1 MPKYVNGEYDIE
13 KAFRAI
19 EDELI
24 HSMIRNFK
32 QHRAEETKEGY
43 NWSAWQIEQ
52 LKSLE
57 QYKKANAEKFSSRFS
72 NINAS
77 VEELI
82 KEARAQGGSEQE
94 EQILKAIK
102 NGFKA
107 AKPPGQ
113 GMEAAFFRLNDKK
126 IEALAKATKNDLSK
140 AEHATLRM
148 ANDKYR
154 QIIFNAQV
162 YANTGAG
169 TYEKAVDMATRDFLS
184 AGINCIEY
192 KDGSRHNIK
201 EYAGMAIR
209 TADKRAYLTGEGEK
223 RKEWGVTTVIVKKR
237 GNACP
242 KCLPFCGKILIDD
255 VWSGGVP
262 DGKHKLM
269 SQAIAAGLYH
279 PNCKDIHTTY
289 FEGITKYG
297 EPYTDTEIKQIESD
311 YNEEQKQKY
320 AQRQAERFNRLEKY
334 SLDDDNKKMYVARKE
349 QWENVVANNQNS
361 DKIKLKDNITKTN
374 AKIDSLKKEF
384 SDMTEGYSY
393 DDWFKEFDSIE
404 DGFGDVSEDDLVD
417 KLKDLDTQIKNYQKQ
432 KNKLLIQKEK
442 RKQLDTGYS
451 GKVPDNELDK
461 FNKKAFEQI
470 KSDTGYSDEK
480 AKELQEAL
488 KEYFGGD
495 YTSILNGETETA
507 KIIRDGID
515 RIPVYEGSISRGMTL
530 NNSDVRMFSN
540 LKKGDELPRRGII
553 ESWTSNEGTAMGYGG
568 ISVYERSS
576 VILECEKNETAV
588 GVQHLSLFGTDESEV
603 LSSSKY
609 EVVEVIKESK
619 YDYLSKH
626 REYLYFP
633 EDLENSSGV
642 LKENVV
648 CIIKV
653 KEKV

>member
-57 QYKKANAEKFSSRFS
+57 QYKKANAEKFASRFS

-184 AGINCIEY
+184 AGINSIEY

-297 EPYTDTEIKQIESD
+297 EPYTDTELKQIEGD

-320 AQRQAERFNRLEKY
+320 AQRQAERFDRLEKY
-334 SLDDDNKKMYVARKE
+334 SLDDDNKKMYAARKK
-349 QWENVVANNQNS
+349 QWEKQADSKQEYKPVNRGESKIAEVKNNRNINISEVEDYKGEVYISDKANIKPRALHEIYNNTMKAMELWEISKDRRPEIRIVSYEELEAYGKYNAVDNVVYYIPEVVSEDIVGGKAITEYHEMWHMKQAEKFRS
-361 DKIKLKDNITKTN
+361 KGWNITKENYGKYIRELNKECKKTIDVLGIN
-374 AKIDSLKKEF
+374 EYNVGKI
-384 SDMTEGYSY
+384 SDYAEKMLDYGRYDEVEAEYMT
-393 DDWFKEFDSIE
+393 I
-404 DGFGDVSEDDLVD
+404 
-417 KLKDLDTQIKNYQKQ
+417 
-432 KNKLLIQKEK
+432 
-442 RKQLDTGYS
+442 
-451 GKVPDNELDK
+451 
-461 FNKKAFEQI
+461 I
-470 KSDTGYSDEK
+470 KSKG
-480 AKELQEAL
+480 KEL
-488 KEYFGGD
+488 
-495 YTSILNGETETA
+495 
-507 KIIRDGID
+507 
-515 RIPVYEGSISRGMTL
+515 
-530 NNSDVRMFSN
+530 
-540 LKKGDELPRRGII
+540 
-553 ESWTSNEGTAMGYGG
+553 
-568 ISVYERSS
+568 
-576 VILECEKNETAV
+576 
-588 GVQHLSLFGTDESEV
+588 
-603 LSSSKY
+603 
-609 EVVEVIKESK
+609 
-619 YDYLSKH
+619 
-626 REYLYFP
+626 
-633 EDLENSSGV
+633 
-642 LKENVV
+642 
-648 CIIKV
+648 
-653 KEKV
+653 

>member
-57 QYKKANAEKFSSRFS
+57 QYKKANAEKFASRFS

-297 EPYTDTEIKQIESD
+297 EPYTDAELKQIEGD

-320 AQRQAERFNRLEKY
+320 TQRQAERFDRLEKY
-334 SLDDDNKKMYVARKE
+334 SLDDDNKKMYAARKE
-349 QWENVVANNQNS
+349 QWEKQVDSKQEYKPVNRGESKIAEVKNNRNINISEVEDYKGEVYISDKANIKPRALHEIYNNTMKAMELWEISKDRRPEIRIVSYEELEAYGKYNAVDNVVYYIPEVVSEDIVGGKAITEYHEMWHMKQAEKFRS
-361 DKIKLKDNITKTN
+361 KGWNITKENYGKYIRELNKECKKTIDVLGIN
-374 AKIDSLKKEF
+374 EYNVGKI
-384 SDMTEGYSY
+384 SDYAEKMLDYGRYDEVEAEYMT
-393 DDWFKEFDSIE
+393 I
-404 DGFGDVSEDDLVD
+404 
-417 KLKDLDTQIKNYQKQ
+417 
-432 KNKLLIQKEK
+432 
-442 RKQLDTGYS
+442 
-451 GKVPDNELDK
+451 
-461 FNKKAFEQI
+461 I
-470 KSDTGYSDEK
+470 KSKG
-480 AKELQEAL
+480 KEL
-488 KEYFGGD
+488 
-495 YTSILNGETETA
+495 
-507 KIIRDGID
+507 
-515 RIPVYEGSISRGMTL
+515 
-530 NNSDVRMFSN
+530 
-540 LKKGDELPRRGII
+540 
-553 ESWTSNEGTAMGYGG
+553 
-568 ISVYERSS
+568 
-576 VILECEKNETAV
+576 
-588 GVQHLSLFGTDESEV
+588 
-603 LSSSKY
+603 
-609 EVVEVIKESK
+609 
-619 YDYLSKH
+619 
-626 REYLYFP
+626 
-633 EDLENSSGV
+633 
-642 LKENVV
+642 
-648 CIIKV
+648 
-653 KEKV
+653 

>member
-1 MPKYVNGEYDIE
+1 MSKYVNGEYDIE

-57 QYKKANAEKFSSRFS
+57 QYKKANAEKFASRFS

-184 AGINCIEY
+184 AGINSIEY

-201 EYAGMAIR
+201 EYASMAIR

-269 SQAIAAGLYH
+269 SQAITAGLYH

-297 EPYTDTEIKQIESD
+297 EPYTDTELKQIESD
-311 YNEEQKQKY
+311 YNEGQKQKY
-320 AQRQAERFNRLEKY
+320 AQRQAERFDRLEKY
-334 SLDDDNKKMYVARKE
+334 SLDDDNKKMYAARKE
-349 QWENVVANNQNS
+349 QWEKQVDSKQEYKPVNRGESKIVEVKNNRNINISEVEDYKGDVYISDKANIKPRALHEIYNNTMKAMELWGISKNRRPEIRIVSYEELEAYGKYNAVDNVVYYIPEVVSEDIVGGKAITEYHEMWHMKQAEKFRSKGWNITKENYGKYIRELNKECKKTIDVLGINEYNVGKIS
-361 DKIKLKDNITKTN
+361 DYAEKMLDYGRYDEVEAEYMTIIKLK
-374 AKIDSLKKEF
+374 
-384 SDMTEGYSY
+384 G
-393 DDWFKEFDSIE
+393 
-404 DGFGDVSEDDLVD
+404 
-417 KLKDLDTQIKNYQKQ
+417 
-432 KNKLLIQKEK
+432 
-442 RKQLDTGYS
+442 
-451 GKVPDNELDK
+451 
-461 FNKKAFEQI
+461 
-470 KSDTGYSDEK
+470 
-480 AKELQEAL
+480 KEL
-488 KEYFGGD
+488 
-495 YTSILNGETETA
+495 
-507 KIIRDGID
+507 
-515 RIPVYEGSISRGMTL
+515 
-530 NNSDVRMFSN
+530 
-540 LKKGDELPRRGII
+540 
-553 ESWTSNEGTAMGYGG
+553 
-568 ISVYERSS
+568 
-576 VILECEKNETAV
+576 
-588 GVQHLSLFGTDESEV
+588 
-603 LSSSKY
+603 
-609 EVVEVIKESK
+609 
-619 YDYLSKH
+619 
-626 REYLYFP
+626 
-633 EDLENSSGV
+633 
-642 LKENVV
+642 
-648 CIIKV
+648 
-653 KEKV
+653 

>member
-1 MPKYVNGEYDIE
+1 MPRYVNGEYDIE

-57 QYKKANAEKFSSRFS
+57 QYKKANAEKFASRFS

-126 IEALAKATKNDLSK
+126 IEALVKATTKDLSK

-297 EPYTDTEIKQIESD
+297 EPYTDTELKQIESD
-311 YNEEQKQKY
+311 YNEGQKQKY
-320 AQRQAERFNRLEKY
+320 AQRQAERFDRLEKY
-334 SLDDDNKKMYVARKE
+334 SLDDDNKKMYAARKE
-349 QWENVVANNQNS
+349 QWEKQADSKQEYKPVNRGESKIVEVKNNRNINISEVEDYKGDVYISDKANIKPRALHEIYNNTMKAMELWGISKNRRPEIRIVSYEELEAYGKYNAVDNVVYYIPEVVSEDIVGGKAITEYHEMWHMKQAEKFRS
-361 DKIKLKDNITKTN
+361 KGWNITKENYGKYIRELNKECKKTIDVLGIN
-374 AKIDSLKKEF
+374 EYNVGKI
-384 SDMTEGYSY
+384 SDYAEKMLDYGRYDEVEAEYMT
-393 DDWFKEFDSIE
+393 I
-404 DGFGDVSEDDLVD
+404 
-417 KLKDLDTQIKNYQKQ
+417 
-432 KNKLLIQKEK
+432 
-442 RKQLDTGYS
+442 
-451 GKVPDNELDK
+451 
-461 FNKKAFEQI
+461 I
-470 KSDTGYSDEK
+470 KSKG
-480 AKELQEAL
+480 KEL
-488 KEYFGGD
+488 
-495 YTSILNGETETA
+495 
-507 KIIRDGID
+507 
-515 RIPVYEGSISRGMTL
+515 
-530 NNSDVRMFSN
+530 
-540 LKKGDELPRRGII
+540 
-553 ESWTSNEGTAMGYGG
+553 
-568 ISVYERSS
+568 
-576 VILECEKNETAV
+576 
-588 GVQHLSLFGTDESEV
+588 
-603 LSSSKY
+603 
-609 EVVEVIKESK
+609 
-619 YDYLSKH
+619 
-626 REYLYFP
+626 
-633 EDLENSSGV
+633 
-642 LKENVV
+642 
-648 CIIKV
+648 
-653 KEKV
+653 

>member
-82 KEARAQGGSEQE
+82 KEARVQGDSEQE

-126 IEALAKATKNDLSK
+126 IEALVKATTKDLSK

-184 AGINCIEY
+184 AGINSIEY

-297 EPYTDTEIKQIESD
+297 EPYTDAELKQIESD

-320 AQRQAERFNRLEKY
+320 AQRQAERFDRLEKY
-334 SLDDDNKKMYVARKE
+334 SLDDDNKKIYAARRE
-349 QWENVVANNQNS
+349 QWEKQVDSKQEYKPVNRGESKIVEVKNNTNINISEVEDYKGEVYISDKANIKPRALHEIYNNTMKAMELRGISKNRRPEIRIVSYEELEAYGKYNAVDNVVYYIPEVVSEDIVGGKAITEYHEMWHMKQAEKFRS
-361 DKIKLKDNITKTN
+361 KGWNITKENYGKYIRELNKECKKTIDVLGIN
-374 AKIDSLKKEF
+374 EYNVGKI
-384 SDMTEGYSY
+384 SDYAEKMLDYGRYDEVEAEYMT
-393 DDWFKEFDSIE
+393 I
-404 DGFGDVSEDDLVD
+404 
-417 KLKDLDTQIKNYQKQ
+417 
-432 KNKLLIQKEK
+432 
-442 RKQLDTGYS
+442 
-451 GKVPDNELDK
+451 
-461 FNKKAFEQI
+461 I
-470 KSDTGYSDEK
+470 KSKG
-480 AKELQEAL
+480 KEL
-488 KEYFGGD
+488 
-495 YTSILNGETETA
+495 
-507 KIIRDGID
+507 
-515 RIPVYEGSISRGMTL
+515 
-530 NNSDVRMFSN
+530 
-540 LKKGDELPRRGII
+540 
-553 ESWTSNEGTAMGYGG
+553 
-568 ISVYERSS
+568 
-576 VILECEKNETAV
+576 
-588 GVQHLSLFGTDESEV
+588 
-603 LSSSKY
+603 
-609 EVVEVIKESK
+609 
-619 YDYLSKH
+619 
-626 REYLYFP
+626 
-633 EDLENSSGV
+633 
-642 LKENVV
+642 
-648 CIIKV
+648 
-653 KEKV
+653 

>member
-1 MPKYVNGEYDIE
+1 MPRYVNGEYDIE

-82 KEARAQGGSEQE
+82 KEARAQGDSEQE

-126 IEALAKATKNDLSK
+126 IEALVKATTKDLSK

-184 AGINCIEY
+184 AGINSIEY

-269 SQAIAAGLYH
+269 SQAITAGLYH

-297 EPYTDTEIKQIESD
+297 EPYTDTELKQIESD
-311 YNEEQKQKY
+311 YNEGQKQKY
-320 AQRQAERFNRLEKY
+320 AQRQAERFDRLEKY
-334 SLDDDNKKMYVARKE
+334 SLDDDNKKMYAERRE
-349 QWENVVANNQNS
+349 QWEKQVDSKQEYKPVNRGESKIVEVKNNTNINISEVEDYKGDVYISDKANIKPRALHEIYNNTMKAMELWGISKNRRPEIRIVSYEELEAYGKYNAVDNVVYYIPEVVSEDIVGGKAITEYHEMWHMKQAEKFRS
-361 DKIKLKDNITKTN
+361 KGWNITKENYGKYIRELNKECKKTIDVLGIN
-374 AKIDSLKKEF
+374 EYNVGKI
-384 SDMTEGYSY
+384 SDYAEKMLDYGRYDEVEAEYMT
-393 DDWFKEFDSIE
+393 I
-404 DGFGDVSEDDLVD
+404 
-417 KLKDLDTQIKNYQKQ
+417 
-432 KNKLLIQKEK
+432 
-442 RKQLDTGYS
+442 
-451 GKVPDNELDK
+451 
-461 FNKKAFEQI
+461 I
-470 KSDTGYSDEK
+470 KSKG
-480 AKELQEAL
+480 KEL
-488 KEYFGGD
+488 
-495 YTSILNGETETA
+495 
-507 KIIRDGID
+507 
-515 RIPVYEGSISRGMTL
+515 
-530 NNSDVRMFSN
+530 
-540 LKKGDELPRRGII
+540 
-553 ESWTSNEGTAMGYGG
+553 
-568 ISVYERSS
+568 
-576 VILECEKNETAV
+576 
-588 GVQHLSLFGTDESEV
+588 
-603 LSSSKY
+603 
-609 EVVEVIKESK
+609 
-619 YDYLSKH
+619 
-626 REYLYFP
+626 
-633 EDLENSSGV
+633 
-642 LKENVV
+642 
-648 CIIKV
+648 
-653 KEKV
+653 

>member
-1 MPKYVNGEYDIE
+1 MPRYVNGEYDIE

-82 KEARAQGGSEQE
+82 KEARAQGDSEQE

-126 IEALAKATKNDLSK
+126 IEALVKATTKDLSK

-269 SQAIAAGLYH
+269 SQAITAGLYH

-297 EPYTDTEIKQIESD
+297 EPYTDTELKQIESD
-311 YNEEQKQKY
+311 YNEGQKQKY
-320 AQRQAERFNRLEKY
+320 AQRQAERFDRLEKY
-334 SLDDDNKKMYVARKE
+334 SLDDDNKKMYAERRE
-349 QWENVVANNQNS
+349 QWEKQVDSKQEYKPVNRGESKIVEVKNNTNINISEVEDYKGDVYISDKANIKPRALHEIYNNTMKAMELWGISKNRRPEIRIVSYEELEAYGKYNAVDNVVYYIPEVVSEDIVGGKAITEYHEMWHMKQAEKFRS
-361 DKIKLKDNITKTN
+361 KGWNITKENYGKYIRELNKECKKTIDVLGIN
-374 AKIDSLKKEF
+374 EYNVGKI
-384 SDMTEGYSY
+384 SDYTEKMLDYGRYDEVEAEYMT
-393 DDWFKEFDSIE
+393 I
-404 DGFGDVSEDDLVD
+404 
-417 KLKDLDTQIKNYQKQ
+417 
-432 KNKLLIQKEK
+432 
-442 RKQLDTGYS
+442 
-451 GKVPDNELDK
+451 
-461 FNKKAFEQI
+461 I
-470 KSDTGYSDEK
+470 KSKG
-480 AKELQEAL
+480 KEL
-488 KEYFGGD
+488 
-495 YTSILNGETETA
+495 
-507 KIIRDGID
+507 
-515 RIPVYEGSISRGMTL
+515 
-530 NNSDVRMFSN
+530 
-540 LKKGDELPRRGII
+540 
-553 ESWTSNEGTAMGYGG
+553 
-568 ISVYERSS
+568 
-576 VILECEKNETAV
+576 
-588 GVQHLSLFGTDESEV
+588 
-603 LSSSKY
+603 
-609 EVVEVIKESK
+609 
-619 YDYLSKH
+619 
-626 REYLYFP
+626 
-633 EDLENSSGV
+633 
-642 LKENVV
+642 
-648 CIIKV
+648 
-653 KEKV
+653 

>member
-1 MPKYVNGEYDIE
+1 MPRYVNGEYDIE

-57 QYKKANAEKFSSRFS
+57 QYKKANAEKFASRFS

-140 AEHATLRM
+140 AERATLRM

-184 AGINCIEY
+184 AGINSIEY

-297 EPYTDTEIKQIESD
+297 EPYTDTELKQIESD
-311 YNEEQKQKY
+311 YNEGQKQKY
-320 AQRQAERFNRLEKY
+320 AQRQAERFDRLEKY
-334 SLDDDNKKMYVARKE
+334 SLDDDNKKMYAARKE
-349 QWENVVANNQNS
+349 QWEKQVDSKQEYKPVNRGESKIVEVKNNRNINISEVEDYKGDVYISDKANIKPRALHEIYNNTMKAMELWGISKNRRPEIRIVSYEELEAYGKYNAVDNVVYYIPEVVSEDIVGGKAITEYHEMWHMKQAEKFRS
-361 DKIKLKDNITKTN
+361 KGWNITKENYGKYIRELNKECKKTIDVLGIN
-374 AKIDSLKKEF
+374 EYNVGKI
-384 SDMTEGYSY
+384 SDYAEKMLDYGRYDEVEAEYMT
-393 DDWFKEFDSIE
+393 I
-404 DGFGDVSEDDLVD
+404 
-417 KLKDLDTQIKNYQKQ
+417 
-432 KNKLLIQKEK
+432 
-442 RKQLDTGYS
+442 
-451 GKVPDNELDK
+451 
-461 FNKKAFEQI
+461 I
-470 KSDTGYSDEK
+470 KSKG
-480 AKELQEAL
+480 KEL
-488 KEYFGGD
+488 
-495 YTSILNGETETA
+495 
-507 KIIRDGID
+507 
-515 RIPVYEGSISRGMTL
+515 
-530 NNSDVRMFSN
+530 
-540 LKKGDELPRRGII
+540 
-553 ESWTSNEGTAMGYGG
+553 
-568 ISVYERSS
+568 
-576 VILECEKNETAV
+576 
-588 GVQHLSLFGTDESEV
+588 
-603 LSSSKY
+603 
-609 EVVEVIKESK
+609 
-619 YDYLSKH
+619 
-626 REYLYFP
+626 
-633 EDLENSSGV
+633 
-642 LKENVV
+642 
-648 CIIKV
+648 
-653 KEKV
+653 

>member
-320 AQRQAERFNRLEKY
+320 AQRQAERFDRLEKY
-334 SLDDDNKKMYVARKE
+334 SLDDDNKKMYAARRE
-349 QWENVVANNQNS
+349 QWEKQVDSKQEYKPVNRGESKIVEVKNNTNINISEVEDYKGDVYISDKANIKPRALHEIYNNTIKAMELWGISKNRRPEIRIVSYEELEAYGKYNAVDNVVYYIPEVVLEDIVGGKAITEYHEMWHMKQAEKFR
-361 DKIKLKDNITKTN
+361 DKGWDITKEN
-374 AKIDSLKKEF
+374 YGDYLEKLNKECKKRIDALGINEYNVGKISEYAKKSYIAQRYDEVEAEY
-384 SDMTEGYSY
+384 MT
-393 DDWFKEFDSIE
+393 
-404 DGFGDVSEDDLVD
+404 LV
-417 KLKDLDTQIKNYQKQ
+417 
-432 KNKLLIQKEK
+432 K
-442 RKQLDTGYS
+442 RKG
-451 GKVPDNELDK
+451 
-461 FNKKAFEQI
+461 
-470 KSDTGYSDEK
+470 EK
-480 AKELQEAL
+480 L
-488 KEYFGGD
+488 
-495 YTSILNGETETA
+495 
-507 KIIRDGID
+507 
-515 RIPVYEGSISRGMTL
+515 
-530 NNSDVRMFSN
+530 
-540 LKKGDELPRRGII
+540 
-553 ESWTSNEGTAMGYGG
+553 
-568 ISVYERSS
+568 
-576 VILECEKNETAV
+576 
-588 GVQHLSLFGTDESEV
+588 
-603 LSSSKY
+603 
-609 EVVEVIKESK
+609 
-619 YDYLSKH
+619 
-626 REYLYFP
+626 
-633 EDLENSSGV
+633 
-642 LKENVV
+642 
-648 CIIKV
+648 
-653 KEKV
+653 

>member
-297 EPYTDTEIKQIESD
+297 EPYTDTELKQIESD

-320 AQRQAERFNRLEKY
+320 AQRQAERFDRLEKY
-334 SLDDDNKKMYVARKE
+334 SLDDDNKKMYAARKK
-349 QWENVVANNQNS
+349 QWEKQADSKQAYKTVNRGESKIAEVKNNRNINISEVEDYKGEVYISDKANIKPRALHEIYNNTMKAMELWGISKNRRPEIRIVSYEELEAYGKYNAVDNVVYYIPEVVSEDIVGGKAITEYHEMWHMKQAEKFRS
-361 DKIKLKDNITKTN
+361 KGWNITKENYGKYIRELNKECKKTIDVLGIN
-374 AKIDSLKKEF
+374 EYNVGKI
-384 SDMTEGYSY
+384 SDYAEKMLDYGRYDEVEAEYMT
-393 DDWFKEFDSIE
+393 I
-404 DGFGDVSEDDLVD
+404 
-417 KLKDLDTQIKNYQKQ
+417 
-432 KNKLLIQKEK
+432 
-442 RKQLDTGYS
+442 
-451 GKVPDNELDK
+451 
-461 FNKKAFEQI
+461 I
-470 KSDTGYSDEK
+470 KSKG
-480 AKELQEAL
+480 KEL
-488 KEYFGGD
+488 
-495 YTSILNGETETA
+495 
-507 KIIRDGID
+507 
-515 RIPVYEGSISRGMTL
+515 
-530 NNSDVRMFSN
+530 
-540 LKKGDELPRRGII
+540 
-553 ESWTSNEGTAMGYGG
+553 
-568 ISVYERSS
+568 
-576 VILECEKNETAV
+576 
-588 GVQHLSLFGTDESEV
+588 
-603 LSSSKY
+603 
-609 EVVEVIKESK
+609 
-619 YDYLSKH
+619 
-626 REYLYFP
+626 
-633 EDLENSSGV
+633 
-642 LKENVV
+642 
-648 CIIKV
+648 
-653 KEKV
+653 

>member
-1 MPKYVNGEYDIE
+1 LSKYVNGEYDIE

-57 QYKKANAEKFSSRFS
+57 QYKKANAEKFASRFS

-184 AGINCIEY
+184 AGINSIEY

-201 EYAGMAIR
+201 EYASMAIR

-269 SQAIAAGLYH
+269 SQAITAGLYH

-297 EPYTDTEIKQIESD
+297 EPYTDTELKQIESD
-311 YNEEQKQKY
+311 YNEGQKQKY
-320 AQRQAERFNRLEKY
+320 AQRQAERFDRLEKY
-334 SLDDDNKKMYVARKE
+334 SLDDDNKKMYAARKE
-349 QWENVVANNQNS
+349 QWEKQVDSKQEYKPVNRGESKIVEVKNNRNINISEVEDYKGDVYISDKANIKPRALHEIYNNTMKAMELWGISKNRRPEIRIVSYEELEAYGKYNAVDNVVYYIPEVVSEDIVGGKAITEYHEMWHMKQAEKFRS
-361 DKIKLKDNITKTN
+361 KGWNITKENYGKYIRELNKECKKTIDVLGIN
-374 AKIDSLKKEF
+374 EYNVGKI
-384 SDMTEGYSY
+384 SDYAEKMLDYGRYDEVEAEYMT
-393 DDWFKEFDSIE
+393 I
-404 DGFGDVSEDDLVD
+404 
-417 KLKDLDTQIKNYQKQ
+417 
-432 KNKLLIQKEK
+432 
-442 RKQLDTGYS
+442 
-451 GKVPDNELDK
+451 
-461 FNKKAFEQI
+461 I
-470 KSDTGYSDEK
+470 KSKG
-480 AKELQEAL
+480 KEL
-488 KEYFGGD
+488 
-495 YTSILNGETETA
+495 
-507 KIIRDGID
+507 
-515 RIPVYEGSISRGMTL
+515 
-530 NNSDVRMFSN
+530 
-540 LKKGDELPRRGII
+540 
-553 ESWTSNEGTAMGYGG
+553 
-568 ISVYERSS
+568 
-576 VILECEKNETAV
+576 
-588 GVQHLSLFGTDESEV
+588 
-603 LSSSKY
+603 
-609 EVVEVIKESK
+609 
-619 YDYLSKH
+619 
-626 REYLYFP
+626 
-633 EDLENSSGV
+633 
-642 LKENVV
+642 
-648 CIIKV
+648 
-653 KEKV
+653 

>member
-1 MPKYVNGEYDIE
+1 MPRYVNGEYDIE

-82 KEARAQGGSEQE
+82 KEARVQGDSEQE

-126 IEALAKATKNDLSK
+126 IEALVKATTKDLSK

-184 AGINCIEY
+184 AGINSIEY

-297 EPYTDTEIKQIESD
+297 EPYTDAELKQIESD

-320 AQRQAERFNRLEKY
+320 AQRQAERFDRLEKY
-334 SLDDDNKKMYVARKE
+334 SLDDDNKKIYAARRE
-349 QWENVVANNQNS
+349 QWEKQVDSKQEYKPVNRGESKIVEVKNNTNINISEVEDYKGEVYISDKANIKPRALHEIYNNTMKAMELWGISKNRRPEIRIVSYEELEAYGKYNAVDNVVYYIPEVVSEDIVGGKAITEYHEMWHMKQAEKFRS
-361 DKIKLKDNITKTN
+361 KGWNITKENYGKYIRELNKECKKTIDVLGIN
-374 AKIDSLKKEF
+374 EYNVGKI
-384 SDMTEGYSY
+384 SDYAEKMLDYGRYDEVEAEYMT
-393 DDWFKEFDSIE
+393 I
-404 DGFGDVSEDDLVD
+404 
-417 KLKDLDTQIKNYQKQ
+417 
-432 KNKLLIQKEK
+432 
-442 RKQLDTGYS
+442 
-451 GKVPDNELDK
+451 
-461 FNKKAFEQI
+461 I
-470 KSDTGYSDEK
+470 KSKG
-480 AKELQEAL
+480 KEL
-488 KEYFGGD
+488 
-495 YTSILNGETETA
+495 
-507 KIIRDGID
+507 
-515 RIPVYEGSISRGMTL
+515 
-530 NNSDVRMFSN
+530 
-540 LKKGDELPRRGII
+540 
-553 ESWTSNEGTAMGYGG
+553 
-568 ISVYERSS
+568 
-576 VILECEKNETAV
+576 
-588 GVQHLSLFGTDESEV
+588 
-603 LSSSKY
+603 
-609 EVVEVIKESK
+609 
-619 YDYLSKH
+619 
-626 REYLYFP
+626 
-633 EDLENSSGV
+633 
-642 LKENVV
+642 
-648 CIIKV
+648 
-653 KEKV
+653 

>member
-1 MPKYVNGEYDIE
+1 MPRYVNGEYDIE

-57 QYKKANAEKFSSRFS
+57 QYKKANAEKFASRFS

-297 EPYTDTEIKQIESD
+297 EPYTDTELKQIEGD

-320 AQRQAERFNRLEKY
+320 AQRQAERFDRLEKY
-334 SLDDDNKKMYVARKE
+334 SLDDDNKKMYAARKK
-349 QWENVVANNQNS
+349 QWEKQADSKQEYKPVNRGESKIAEVKNNRNINISEVEDYKGEVYISDKANIKPRALHEIYNNTMKAMELWEISKDRRPEIRIVSYEELEAYGKYNAVDNVVYYIPEVVSEDIVGGKAITEYHEMWHMKQAEKFRS
-361 DKIKLKDNITKTN
+361 KGWNITKENYGKYIRELNKECKKTIDVLGIN
-374 AKIDSLKKEF
+374 EYNVGKI
-384 SDMTEGYSY
+384 SDYAEKMLDYGRYDEVEAEYMT
-393 DDWFKEFDSIE
+393 I
-404 DGFGDVSEDDLVD
+404 
-417 KLKDLDTQIKNYQKQ
+417 
-432 KNKLLIQKEK
+432 
-442 RKQLDTGYS
+442 
-451 GKVPDNELDK
+451 
-461 FNKKAFEQI
+461 I
-470 KSDTGYSDEK
+470 KSKG
-480 AKELQEAL
+480 KEL
-488 KEYFGGD
+488 
-495 YTSILNGETETA
+495 
-507 KIIRDGID
+507 
-515 RIPVYEGSISRGMTL
+515 
-530 NNSDVRMFSN
+530 
-540 LKKGDELPRRGII
+540 
-553 ESWTSNEGTAMGYGG
+553 
-568 ISVYERSS
+568 
-576 VILECEKNETAV
+576 
-588 GVQHLSLFGTDESEV
+588 
-603 LSSSKY
+603 
-609 EVVEVIKESK
+609 
-619 YDYLSKH
+619 
-626 REYLYFP
+626 
-633 EDLENSSGV
+633 
-642 LKENVV
+642 
-648 CIIKV
+648 
-653 KEKV
+653 

>member
-297 EPYTDTEIKQIESD
+297 ESYTDTELKQIESD

-320 AQRQAERFNRLEKY
+320 AQRQAERFDRLEKY
-334 SLDDDNKKMYVARKE
+334 SLDDDNKKMYAARRE
-349 QWENVVANNQNS
+349 QWEKQVDSKQEYKPVNRGESKIVEVKNNTNINISEVEDYKGDVYISDKANIKPRALHEIYNNTMKAMELWGISKNRRPEIRIVSYEELEAYGKYNAVDNVVYYIPEVVSEDIVGGKAITEYHEMWHMKQAEKFRS
-361 DKIKLKDNITKTN
+361 KGWNITKENYGKYIRELNKECKKTIDVLGIN
-374 AKIDSLKKEF
+374 EYNVGKI
-384 SDMTEGYSY
+384 SDYAEKMLDYGRYDEVEAEYMT
-393 DDWFKEFDSIE
+393 I
-404 DGFGDVSEDDLVD
+404 
-417 KLKDLDTQIKNYQKQ
+417 
-432 KNKLLIQKEK
+432 
-442 RKQLDTGYS
+442 
-451 GKVPDNELDK
+451 
-461 FNKKAFEQI
+461 I
-470 KSDTGYSDEK
+470 KSKG
-480 AKELQEAL
+480 KEL
-488 KEYFGGD
+488 
-495 YTSILNGETETA
+495 
-507 KIIRDGID
+507 
-515 RIPVYEGSISRGMTL
+515 
-530 NNSDVRMFSN
+530 
-540 LKKGDELPRRGII
+540 
-553 ESWTSNEGTAMGYGG
+553 
-568 ISVYERSS
+568 
-576 VILECEKNETAV
+576 
-588 GVQHLSLFGTDESEV
+588 
-603 LSSSKY
+603 
-609 EVVEVIKESK
+609 
-619 YDYLSKH
+619 
-626 REYLYFP
+626 
-633 EDLENSSGV
+633 
-642 LKENVV
+642 
-648 CIIKV
+648 
-653 KEKV
+653 

>member
-184 AGINCIEY
+184 AGINSIEY

-201 EYAGMAIR
+201 EYASMAIR

-320 AQRQAERFNRLEKY
+320 AQRQAERFDRLEKY
-334 SLDDDNKKMYVARKE
+334 SLDDDNKKMYAARRE
-349 QWENVVANNQNS
+349 QWEKQVDSKQEYKPVNRGESKIVEVKNNTNINISEVEDYKGEVYISDKANIKPRALHEIYNNTIKAMELWGISKNRRPEIRIVSYEELEAYGKYNAVDNVVYYIPEVVSEDIVGGKAITEYHEMWHMKQAEKFRS
-361 DKIKLKDNITKTN
+361 KGWNITKENYGKYIRELNKECKKTIDVLGIN
-374 AKIDSLKKEF
+374 EYNVGKI
-384 SDMTEGYSY
+384 SDYAEKMLDYGRYDEVEAEYMT
-393 DDWFKEFDSIE
+393 I
-404 DGFGDVSEDDLVD
+404 
-417 KLKDLDTQIKNYQKQ
+417 
-432 KNKLLIQKEK
+432 
-442 RKQLDTGYS
+442 
-451 GKVPDNELDK
+451 
-461 FNKKAFEQI
+461 I
-470 KSDTGYSDEK
+470 KSKG
-480 AKELQEAL
+480 KEL
-488 KEYFGGD
+488 
-495 YTSILNGETETA
+495 
-507 KIIRDGID
+507 
-515 RIPVYEGSISRGMTL
+515 
-530 NNSDVRMFSN
+530 
-540 LKKGDELPRRGII
+540 
-553 ESWTSNEGTAMGYGG
+553 
-568 ISVYERSS
+568 
-576 VILECEKNETAV
+576 
-588 GVQHLSLFGTDESEV
+588 
-603 LSSSKY
+603 
-609 EVVEVIKESK
+609 
-619 YDYLSKH
+619 
-626 REYLYFP
+626 
-633 EDLENSSGV
+633 
-642 LKENVV
+642 
-648 CIIKV
+648 
-653 KEKV
+653 

>member
-1 MPKYVNGEYDIE
+1 MPRYVNGEYDIE

-57 QYKKANAEKFSSRFS
+57 QYKKANAEKFASRFS

-107 AKPPGQ
+107 AKLPGQ

-140 AEHATLRM
+140 AERATLRM

-184 AGINCIEY
+184 AGINSIEY

-297 EPYTDTEIKQIESD
+297 EPYTDTELKQIESD
-311 YNEEQKQKY
+311 YNEGQKQKY
-320 AQRQAERFNRLEKY
+320 AQRQAERFDRLEKY
-334 SLDDDNKKMYVARKE
+334 SLDDDNKKMYAARKE
-349 QWENVVANNQNS
+349 QWEKQVDSKQEYKPVNRGESKIVEVKNNRNINISEVEDYKGDVYISDKANIKPRSLHEIYNNTMKAMELWGISKNRRPEIRIVSYEELEAYGKYNAVDNVVYYIPEVVSEDIVGGKAITEYHEMWHMKQAEKFRS
-361 DKIKLKDNITKTN
+361 KGWNITKENYGKYIRELNKECKKTIDVLGIN
-374 AKIDSLKKEF
+374 EYNVGKI
-384 SDMTEGYSY
+384 SDYAEKMLDYGRYDEVEAEYMT
-393 DDWFKEFDSIE
+393 I
-404 DGFGDVSEDDLVD
+404 
-417 KLKDLDTQIKNYQKQ
+417 
-432 KNKLLIQKEK
+432 
-442 RKQLDTGYS
+442 
-451 GKVPDNELDK
+451 
-461 FNKKAFEQI
+461 I
-470 KSDTGYSDEK
+470 KSKG
-480 AKELQEAL
+480 KEL
-488 KEYFGGD
+488 
-495 YTSILNGETETA
+495 
-507 KIIRDGID
+507 
-515 RIPVYEGSISRGMTL
+515 
-530 NNSDVRMFSN
+530 
-540 LKKGDELPRRGII
+540 
-553 ESWTSNEGTAMGYGG
+553 
-568 ISVYERSS
+568 
-576 VILECEKNETAV
+576 
-588 GVQHLSLFGTDESEV
+588 
-603 LSSSKY
+603 
-609 EVVEVIKESK
+609 
-619 YDYLSKH
+619 
-626 REYLYFP
+626 
-633 EDLENSSGV
+633 
-642 LKENVV
+642 
-648 CIIKV
+648 
-653 KEKV
+653 

>member
-82 KEARAQGGSEQE
+82 KEARTQGGSEQE

-184 AGINCIEY
+184 AGINSIEY

-201 EYAGMAIR
+201 EYASMAIR

-320 AQRQAERFNRLEKY
+320 AQRQAERFDRLEKY
-334 SLDDDNKKMYVARKE
+334 SLDDDNKKMYAARRE
-349 QWENVVANNQNS
+349 QWEKQVDSKQEYKPVNRGESKIVEVKNNTNINISEVEDYKGEVYISDKANIKPRALHEIYNNTIKAMELWGISKNRRPEIRIVSYEELEAYGKYNAVDNVVYY
-361 DKIKLKDNITKTN
+361 IP
-374 AKIDSLKKEF
+374 EV
-384 SDMTEGYSY
+384 
-393 DDWFKEFDSIE
+393 
-404 DGFGDVSEDDLVD
+404 VSEDIVGGKAITEYHEMWHMKQAEKFRDKGWDITKENYGDYLEKLNKECKKRIDALGINEYNVGKISEYAKKSYIAQRYDEVEAEYMTLV
-417 KLKDLDTQIKNYQKQ
+417 
-432 KNKLLIQKEK
+432 K
-442 RKQLDTGYS
+442 RKG
-451 GKVPDNELDK
+451 
-461 FNKKAFEQI
+461 
-470 KSDTGYSDEK
+470 EK
-480 AKELQEAL
+480 L
-488 KEYFGGD
+488 
-495 YTSILNGETETA
+495 
-507 KIIRDGID
+507 
-515 RIPVYEGSISRGMTL
+515 
-530 NNSDVRMFSN
+530 
-540 LKKGDELPRRGII
+540 
-553 ESWTSNEGTAMGYGG
+553 
-568 ISVYERSS
+568 
-576 VILECEKNETAV
+576 
-588 GVQHLSLFGTDESEV
+588 
-603 LSSSKY
+603 
-609 EVVEVIKESK
+609 
-619 YDYLSKH
+619 
-626 REYLYFP
+626 
-633 EDLENSSGV
+633 
-642 LKENVV
+642 
-648 CIIKV
+648 
-653 KEKV
+653 

>member
-1 MPKYVNGEYDIE
+1 LPKYVNGEYDIE

-82 KEARAQGGSEQE
+82 KEARVQGDSEQE

-126 IEALAKATKNDLSK
+126 IEALVKATTKDLSK

-184 AGINCIEY
+184 AGINSIEY

-297 EPYTDTEIKQIESD
+297 EPYTDAELKQIESD

-320 AQRQAERFNRLEKY
+320 AQRQAERFDRLEKY
-334 SLDDDNKKMYVARKE
+334 SLDDDNKKIYAARRE
-349 QWENVVANNQNS
+349 QWEKQVDSKQEYKPVNRGESKIVEVKNNTNINISEVEDYKGEVYISDKANIKPRALHEIYNNTMKAMELWGISKNRRPEIRIVSYEELEAYGKYNAVDNVVYYIPEVVSEDIVGGKAITEYHEMWHMKQAEKFRS
-361 DKIKLKDNITKTN
+361 KGWNITKENYGKYIRELNKECKKTIDVLGIN
-374 AKIDSLKKEF
+374 EYNVGKI
-384 SDMTEGYSY
+384 SDYAEKMLDYGRYDEVEAEYMT
-393 DDWFKEFDSIE
+393 I
-404 DGFGDVSEDDLVD
+404 
-417 KLKDLDTQIKNYQKQ
+417 
-432 KNKLLIQKEK
+432 
-442 RKQLDTGYS
+442 
-451 GKVPDNELDK
+451 
-461 FNKKAFEQI
+461 I
-470 KSDTGYSDEK
+470 KSKG
-480 AKELQEAL
+480 KEL
-488 KEYFGGD
+488 
-495 YTSILNGETETA
+495 
-507 KIIRDGID
+507 
-515 RIPVYEGSISRGMTL
+515 
-530 NNSDVRMFSN
+530 
-540 LKKGDELPRRGII
+540 
-553 ESWTSNEGTAMGYGG
+553 
-568 ISVYERSS
+568 
-576 VILECEKNETAV
+576 
-588 GVQHLSLFGTDESEV
+588 
-603 LSSSKY
+603 
-609 EVVEVIKESK
+609 
-619 YDYLSKH
+619 
-626 REYLYFP
+626 
-633 EDLENSSGV
+633 
-642 LKENVV
+642 
-648 CIIKV
+648 
-653 KEKV
+653 

>member
-334 SLDDDNKKMYVARKE
+334 SLDDDNKKMYAERRE
-349 QWENVVANNQNS
+349 QWEKQVDSKQEYKLVNRGESKIVEVKNNTNINISEVEDYKGDVYISDKANIKPRALHEIYNNTMKAMELWGISKNRRPEIRIVSYEELEAYGKYNAVDNVVYYIPEVVSEDIVGGKAITEYHEMWHMKQAEKFRS
-361 DKIKLKDNITKTN
+361 KGWNITKENYGKYIRELNKECKKTIDVLGIN
-374 AKIDSLKKEF
+374 EYNVGKI
-384 SDMTEGYSY
+384 SDYAEKMLDYGRYDEVEAEYMT
-393 DDWFKEFDSIE
+393 I
-404 DGFGDVSEDDLVD
+404 
-417 KLKDLDTQIKNYQKQ
+417 
-432 KNKLLIQKEK
+432 
-442 RKQLDTGYS
+442 
-451 GKVPDNELDK
+451 
-461 FNKKAFEQI
+461 I
-470 KSDTGYSDEK
+470 KSKG
-480 AKELQEAL
+480 KEL
-488 KEYFGGD
+488 
-495 YTSILNGETETA
+495 
-507 KIIRDGID
+507 
-515 RIPVYEGSISRGMTL
+515 
-530 NNSDVRMFSN
+530 
-540 LKKGDELPRRGII
+540 
-553 ESWTSNEGTAMGYGG
+553 
-568 ISVYERSS
+568 
-576 VILECEKNETAV
+576 
-588 GVQHLSLFGTDESEV
+588 
-603 LSSSKY
+603 
-609 EVVEVIKESK
+609 
-619 YDYLSKH
+619 
-626 REYLYFP
+626 
-633 EDLENSSGV
+633 
-642 LKENVV
+642 
-648 CIIKV
+648 
-653 KEKV
+653 

>member
-1 MPKYVNGEYDIE
+1 MPRYVNGEYDIE

-82 KEARAQGGSEQE
+82 KEARTQGGSEQE

-297 EPYTDTEIKQIESD
+297 EPYTDTELKQIESD
-311 YNEEQKQKY
+311 YNEGQKQKY
-320 AQRQAERFNRLEKY
+320 AQRQAERFDRLEKY
-334 SLDDDNKKMYVARKE
+334 SLDDDNKKMYAARKE
-349 QWENVVANNQNS
+349 QWEKQVDSKQEYKPVNRGESKIVEVKNNRNINISEVEDYKGEVYISDKANIKPRALHEIYNNTMKAMELWEISKDRRPEIRIVSYEELEAYGKYNAVDNVVYYIPEVVSEDIVGGKAITEYHEMWHMKQAEKFRS
-361 DKIKLKDNITKTN
+361 KGWNITKENYGKYIRELNKECKKTIDVLGIN
-374 AKIDSLKKEF
+374 EYNVGKI
-384 SDMTEGYSY
+384 SDYAEKMLDYGRYDEVEAEYMT
-393 DDWFKEFDSIE
+393 I
-404 DGFGDVSEDDLVD
+404 
-417 KLKDLDTQIKNYQKQ
+417 
-432 KNKLLIQKEK
+432 
-442 RKQLDTGYS
+442 
-451 GKVPDNELDK
+451 
-461 FNKKAFEQI
+461 I
-470 KSDTGYSDEK
+470 KSKG
-480 AKELQEAL
+480 KEL
-488 KEYFGGD
+488 
-495 YTSILNGETETA
+495 
-507 KIIRDGID
+507 
-515 RIPVYEGSISRGMTL
+515 
-530 NNSDVRMFSN
+530 
-540 LKKGDELPRRGII
+540 
-553 ESWTSNEGTAMGYGG
+553 
-568 ISVYERSS
+568 
-576 VILECEKNETAV
+576 
-588 GVQHLSLFGTDESEV
+588 
-603 LSSSKY
+603 
-609 EVVEVIKESK
+609 
-619 YDYLSKH
+619 
-626 REYLYFP
+626 
-633 EDLENSSGV
+633 
-642 LKENVV
+642 
-648 CIIKV
+648 
-653 KEKV
+653 

>member
-82 KEARAQGGSEQE
+82 KEARVQGDSEQE

-126 IEALAKATKNDLSK
+126 IEALVKATTKDLSK

-184 AGINCIEY
+184 AGINSIEY

-297 EPYTDTEIKQIESD
+297 EPYTDAELKQIESD

-320 AQRQAERFNRLEKY
+320 AQRQAERFDRLEKY
-334 SLDDDNKKMYVARKE
+334 SLDDDNKKIYAARRE
-349 QWENVVANNQNS
+349 QWEKQVDSKQEYKPVNRGESKIVEVKNNTNINISEVEDYKGEVYISDKANIKPRALHEIYNNTMKAMELWGISKNRRPEIRIVSYEELEAYGKYNAVDNVVYYIPEVVSEDIVGGKAITEYHEMWHMKQAEKFRS
-361 DKIKLKDNITKTN
+361 KGWNITKENYGKYIRELNKECKKTIDVLGIN
-374 AKIDSLKKEF
+374 EYNVGKI
-384 SDMTEGYSY
+384 SDYAEKMLDYGRYDEVEAEYMT
-393 DDWFKEFDSIE
+393 I
-404 DGFGDVSEDDLVD
+404 
-417 KLKDLDTQIKNYQKQ
+417 
-432 KNKLLIQKEK
+432 
-442 RKQLDTGYS
+442 
-451 GKVPDNELDK
+451 
-461 FNKKAFEQI
+461 I
-470 KSDTGYSDEK
+470 KSKG
-480 AKELQEAL
+480 KEL
-488 KEYFGGD
+488 
-495 YTSILNGETETA
+495 
-507 KIIRDGID
+507 
-515 RIPVYEGSISRGMTL
+515 
-530 NNSDVRMFSN
+530 
-540 LKKGDELPRRGII
+540 
-553 ESWTSNEGTAMGYGG
+553 
-568 ISVYERSS
+568 
-576 VILECEKNETAV
+576 
-588 GVQHLSLFGTDESEV
+588 
-603 LSSSKY
+603 
-609 EVVEVIKESK
+609 
-619 YDYLSKH
+619 
-626 REYLYFP
+626 
-633 EDLENSSGV
+633 
-642 LKENVV
+642 
-648 CIIKV
+648 
-653 KEKV
+653 

>member
-1 MPKYVNGEYDIE
+1 MPRYVNGEYDIE

-57 QYKKANAEKFSSRFS
+57 QYKKANAEKFASRFS

-126 IEALAKATKNDLSK
+126 IEALVKATTKDLSK

-297 EPYTDTEIKQIESD
+297 EPYTDTELKQIESD
-311 YNEEQKQKY
+311 YNEGQKQKY
-320 AQRQAERFNRLEKY
+320 AQRQAERFDRLEKY
-334 SLDDDNKKMYVARKE
+334 SLDDDNKKMYAARKE
-349 QWENVVANNQNS
+349 QWEKQVDSKQEYKPVNRGESKIVEVKNNRNINISEVEDYKGDVYISDKANIKPRALHEIYNNTMKAMELWGISKNRRPEIRIVSYEELEAYGKYNAVDNVVYYIPEVVSEDIVGGKAITEYHEMWHMKQAEKFRS
-361 DKIKLKDNITKTN
+361 KGWNITKENYGKYIRELNKECKKTIDVLGIN
-374 AKIDSLKKEF
+374 EYNVGKI
-384 SDMTEGYSY
+384 SDYAEKMLDYGRYDEVEVEYMT
-393 DDWFKEFDSIE
+393 I
-404 DGFGDVSEDDLVD
+404 
-417 KLKDLDTQIKNYQKQ
+417 
-432 KNKLLIQKEK
+432 
-442 RKQLDTGYS
+442 
-451 GKVPDNELDK
+451 
-461 FNKKAFEQI
+461 I
-470 KSDTGYSDEK
+470 KSKG
-480 AKELQEAL
+480 KEL
-488 KEYFGGD
+488 
-495 YTSILNGETETA
+495 
-507 KIIRDGID
+507 
-515 RIPVYEGSISRGMTL
+515 
-530 NNSDVRMFSN
+530 
-540 LKKGDELPRRGII
+540 
-553 ESWTSNEGTAMGYGG
+553 
-568 ISVYERSS
+568 
-576 VILECEKNETAV
+576 
-588 GVQHLSLFGTDESEV
+588 
-603 LSSSKY
+603 
-609 EVVEVIKESK
+609 
-619 YDYLSKH
+619 
-626 REYLYFP
+626 
-633 EDLENSSGV
+633 
-642 LKENVV
+642 
-648 CIIKV
+648 
-653 KEKV
+653 

>member
-82 KEARAQGGSEQE
+82 KEARVQGDSEQE

-126 IEALAKATKNDLSK
+126 IEALVKATTKDLSK

-184 AGINCIEY
+184 AGINSIEY

-297 EPYTDTEIKQIESD
+297 EPYTDAELKQIESD

-320 AQRQAERFNRLEKY
+320 AQRQAERFDRLEKY
-334 SLDDDNKKMYVARKE
+334 SLDDDNKKIYAARRE
-349 QWENVVANNQNS
+349 QWEKQVDSKQEYKPVNRGESKIVEVKNNTNINISEVEDYKGEVYISDKANIKPMALHEIYNNTMKAMELWGISKNRRPEIRIVSYEELEAYGKYNAVDNVVYYIPEVVSEDIVGGKAITEYHEMWHMKQAEKFRS
-361 DKIKLKDNITKTN
+361 KGWNITKENYGKYIRELNKECKKTIDVLGIN
-374 AKIDSLKKEF
+374 EYNVGKI
-384 SDMTEGYSY
+384 SDYAEKMLDYGRYDEVEAEYMT
-393 DDWFKEFDSIE
+393 I
-404 DGFGDVSEDDLVD
+404 
-417 KLKDLDTQIKNYQKQ
+417 
-432 KNKLLIQKEK
+432 
-442 RKQLDTGYS
+442 
-451 GKVPDNELDK
+451 
-461 FNKKAFEQI
+461 I
-470 KSDTGYSDEK
+470 KSKG
-480 AKELQEAL
+480 KEL
-488 KEYFGGD
+488 
-495 YTSILNGETETA
+495 
-507 KIIRDGID
+507 
-515 RIPVYEGSISRGMTL
+515 
-530 NNSDVRMFSN
+530 
-540 LKKGDELPRRGII
+540 
-553 ESWTSNEGTAMGYGG
+553 
-568 ISVYERSS
+568 
-576 VILECEKNETAV
+576 
-588 GVQHLSLFGTDESEV
+588 
-603 LSSSKY
+603 
-609 EVVEVIKESK
+609 
-619 YDYLSKH
+619 
-626 REYLYFP
+626 
-633 EDLENSSGV
+633 
-642 LKENVV
+642 
-648 CIIKV
+648 
-653 KEKV
+653 

>member
-1 MPKYVNGEYDIE
+1 MSKYVNGEYDIE

-57 QYKKANAEKFSSRFS
+57 QYKKANAEKFASRFS

-184 AGINCIEY
+184 AGINSIEY

-201 EYAGMAIR
+201 EYASMAIR

-269 SQAIAAGLYH
+269 SQAITAGLYH

-297 EPYTDTEIKQIESD
+297 EPYTDTELKQIESD
-311 YNEEQKQKY
+311 YNEGQKQKY
-320 AQRQAERFNRLEKY
+320 AQRQAERFDRLEKY
-334 SLDDDNKKMYVARKE
+334 SLDDDNKKMYAARKK
-349 QWENVVANNQNS
+349 QWEKQVDSKQEYKPVNRGESKIVEVKNNRNINISEVEDYKGDVYISDKANIKPRALHEIYNNTMKAMELWGISKNRRPEIRIVSYEELEAYGKYNAVDNVVYYIPEVVSEDIVGGKAITEYHEMWHMKQAEKFRS
-361 DKIKLKDNITKTN
+361 KGWNITKENYGKYIRELNKECKKTIDVLGIN
-374 AKIDSLKKEF
+374 EYNVGKI
-384 SDMTEGYSY
+384 SDYAEKMLDYGRYDEVEAEYMT
-393 DDWFKEFDSIE
+393 I
-404 DGFGDVSEDDLVD
+404 
-417 KLKDLDTQIKNYQKQ
+417 
-432 KNKLLIQKEK
+432 
-442 RKQLDTGYS
+442 
-451 GKVPDNELDK
+451 
-461 FNKKAFEQI
+461 I
-470 KSDTGYSDEK
+470 KSKG
-480 AKELQEAL
+480 KEL
-488 KEYFGGD
+488 
-495 YTSILNGETETA
+495 
-507 KIIRDGID
+507 
-515 RIPVYEGSISRGMTL
+515 
-530 NNSDVRMFSN
+530 
-540 LKKGDELPRRGII
+540 
-553 ESWTSNEGTAMGYGG
+553 
-568 ISVYERSS
+568 
-576 VILECEKNETAV
+576 
-588 GVQHLSLFGTDESEV
+588 
-603 LSSSKY
+603 
-609 EVVEVIKESK
+609 
-619 YDYLSKH
+619 
-626 REYLYFP
+626 
-633 EDLENSSGV
+633 
-642 LKENVV
+642 
-648 CIIKV
+648 
-653 KEKV
+653 

>member
-1 MPKYVNGEYDIE
+1 MPRYVNGEYDIE

-57 QYKKANAEKFSSRFS
+57 QYKKANAEKFASRFS

-82 KEARAQGGSEQE
+82 KEARAQGSSEQE

-184 AGINCIEY
+184 AGINSIEY

-201 EYAGMAIR
+201 EYAGMTIR

-297 EPYTDTEIKQIESD
+297 EPYTDTELKQIESD
-311 YNEEQKQKY
+311 YNEGQKQKY
-320 AQRQAERFNRLEKY
+320 AQRQAERFDRLEKY
-334 SLDDDNKKMYVARKE
+334 SLDDDNKKMYAARKE
-349 QWENVVANNQNS
+349 QWEKQVDSKQEYKPVNRGESKIVEVKNNRNINISEVEDYKGDVYISDKANIKPRALHEIYNNTMKAMELWGISKNRRPEIRIVSYEELEAYGKYNAVDNVVYYIPEVVSEDIVGGKAITEYHEMWHMKQAEKFRS
-361 DKIKLKDNITKTN
+361 KGWNITKENYGKYIRELNKECKKTIDVLGIN
-374 AKIDSLKKEF
+374 EYNVGKI
-384 SDMTEGYSY
+384 SDYAEKMLDYGRYDEVEAEYMT
-393 DDWFKEFDSIE
+393 I
-404 DGFGDVSEDDLVD
+404 
-417 KLKDLDTQIKNYQKQ
+417 
-432 KNKLLIQKEK
+432 
-442 RKQLDTGYS
+442 
-451 GKVPDNELDK
+451 
-461 FNKKAFEQI
+461 I
-470 KSDTGYSDEK
+470 KSKG
-480 AKELQEAL
+480 KEL
-488 KEYFGGD
+488 
-495 YTSILNGETETA
+495 
-507 KIIRDGID
+507 
-515 RIPVYEGSISRGMTL
+515 
-530 NNSDVRMFSN
+530 
-540 LKKGDELPRRGII
+540 
-553 ESWTSNEGTAMGYGG
+553 
-568 ISVYERSS
+568 
-576 VILECEKNETAV
+576 
-588 GVQHLSLFGTDESEV
+588 
-603 LSSSKY
+603 
-609 EVVEVIKESK
+609 
-619 YDYLSKH
+619 
-626 REYLYFP
+626 
-633 EDLENSSGV
+633 
-642 LKENVV
+642 
-648 CIIKV
+648 
-653 KEKV
+653 

>member
-1 MPKYVNGEYDIE
+1 LPKYVNGEYDIE

-126 IEALAKATKNDLSK
+126 IEALVKATTKDLSK

-297 EPYTDTEIKQIESD
+297 EPYTDTELKQIESD
-311 YNEEQKQKY
+311 YNEGQKQKY
-320 AQRQAERFNRLEKY
+320 AQRQAKRFDRLEKY
-334 SLDDDNKKMYVARKE
+334 SLDDDNKKMYAARKE
-349 QWENVVANNQNS
+349 QWEKQVDSKQEYKPVNRGESKIVEVKNNRNINISEVEDYKGDVYISDKANIKPRALHEIYNNTMKAMELWGISKNRKPEIRIVSYEELEAYGKYNAVDNVVYYIPEVVSEDIVGGKAITEYHEMWHMKQAEKFRS
-361 DKIKLKDNITKTN
+361 KGWNITKENYGKYIRELNKECKKTIDVLGIN
-374 AKIDSLKKEF
+374 EYNVGKI
-384 SDMTEGYSY
+384 SDYAEKMLDYGRYDEVEAEYMT
-393 DDWFKEFDSIE
+393 I
-404 DGFGDVSEDDLVD
+404 
-417 KLKDLDTQIKNYQKQ
+417 
-432 KNKLLIQKEK
+432 
-442 RKQLDTGYS
+442 
-451 GKVPDNELDK
+451 
-461 FNKKAFEQI
+461 I
-470 KSDTGYSDEK
+470 KSKG
-480 AKELQEAL
+480 KEL
-488 KEYFGGD
+488 
-495 YTSILNGETETA
+495 
-507 KIIRDGID
+507 
-515 RIPVYEGSISRGMTL
+515 
-530 NNSDVRMFSN
+530 
-540 LKKGDELPRRGII
+540 
-553 ESWTSNEGTAMGYGG
+553 
-568 ISVYERSS
+568 
-576 VILECEKNETAV
+576 
-588 GVQHLSLFGTDESEV
+588 
-603 LSSSKY
+603 
-609 EVVEVIKESK
+609 
-619 YDYLSKH
+619 
-626 REYLYFP
+626 
-633 EDLENSSGV
+633 
-642 LKENVV
+642 
-648 CIIKV
+648 
-653 KEKV
+653 

>member
-82 KEARAQGGSEQE
+82 KEARVQGDSEQE

-107 AKPPGQ
+107 AKPPRQ

-297 EPYTDTEIKQIESD
+297 EPYTDTELKQIEGD

-320 AQRQAERFNRLEKY
+320 AQRQAERFDRLEKY
-334 SLDDDNKKMYVARKE
+334 SLDDDNKKMYAARKK
-349 QWENVVANNQNS
+349 QWEKQADSKQAYKTVNRGESKIAEVKNNRNINISEVEDYKGEVYISDKANIKPRALHEIYNNTMKAMELWGISKNRRPEIRIVSYEELEAYGKYNAVDNVVYYIPEVVSEDIVGGKAITEYHEMWHMKQAEKFRS
-361 DKIKLKDNITKTN
+361 KGWNITKENYGKYIRELNKECKKTIDVLGIN
-374 AKIDSLKKEF
+374 EYNVGKI
-384 SDMTEGYSY
+384 SDYAEKMLDYGRYDEVEAEYMT
-393 DDWFKEFDSIE
+393 I
-404 DGFGDVSEDDLVD
+404 
-417 KLKDLDTQIKNYQKQ
+417 
-432 KNKLLIQKEK
+432 
-442 RKQLDTGYS
+442 
-451 GKVPDNELDK
+451 
-461 FNKKAFEQI
+461 I
-470 KSDTGYSDEK
+470 KSKG
-480 AKELQEAL
+480 KEL
-488 KEYFGGD
+488 
-495 YTSILNGETETA
+495 
-507 KIIRDGID
+507 
-515 RIPVYEGSISRGMTL
+515 
-530 NNSDVRMFSN
+530 
-540 LKKGDELPRRGII
+540 
-553 ESWTSNEGTAMGYGG
+553 
-568 ISVYERSS
+568 
-576 VILECEKNETAV
+576 
-588 GVQHLSLFGTDESEV
+588 
-603 LSSSKY
+603 
-609 EVVEVIKESK
+609 
-619 YDYLSKH
+619 
-626 REYLYFP
+626 
-633 EDLENSSGV
+633 
-642 LKENVV
+642 
-648 CIIKV
+648 
-653 KEKV
+653 

>member
-334 SLDDDNKKMYVARKE
+334 SLDDDNKKMYAERRE
-349 QWENVVANNQNS
+349 QWEKQVDSKQEYKPVNRGESKIVEVKNNTNINISEVEDYKGDVYISDKANIKPRALHEIYNNTMKAMELWGISKNRRPEIRIVSYEELEAYGKYNAVDNVVYYIPEVVSEDIVGGKAITEYHEMWHMKQAEKFRS
-361 DKIKLKDNITKTN
+361 KGWNITKENYGKYIRELNKECKKTIDVLGIN
-374 AKIDSLKKEF
+374 EYNVGKI
-384 SDMTEGYSY
+384 SDYAEKMLDYGRYDEVEAEYMT
-393 DDWFKEFDSIE
+393 I
-404 DGFGDVSEDDLVD
+404 
-417 KLKDLDTQIKNYQKQ
+417 
-432 KNKLLIQKEK
+432 
-442 RKQLDTGYS
+442 
-451 GKVPDNELDK
+451 
-461 FNKKAFEQI
+461 I
-470 KSDTGYSDEK
+470 KSKG
-480 AKELQEAL
+480 KEL
-488 KEYFGGD
+488 
-495 YTSILNGETETA
+495 
-507 KIIRDGID
+507 
-515 RIPVYEGSISRGMTL
+515 
-530 NNSDVRMFSN
+530 
-540 LKKGDELPRRGII
+540 
-553 ESWTSNEGTAMGYGG
+553 
-568 ISVYERSS
+568 
-576 VILECEKNETAV
+576 
-588 GVQHLSLFGTDESEV
+588 
-603 LSSSKY
+603 
-609 EVVEVIKESK
+609 
-619 YDYLSKH
+619 
-626 REYLYFP
+626 
-633 EDLENSSGV
+633 
-642 LKENVV
+642 
-648 CIIKV
+648 
-653 KEKV
+653 

>member
-1 MPKYVNGEYDIE
+1 MPRYVNGEYDIE

-57 QYKKANAEKFSSRFS
+57 QYKKANAEKFASRFS

-126 IEALAKATKNDLSK
+126 IEALVKATTKDLSK

-297 EPYTDTEIKQIESD
+297 EPYTDTELKQIESD
-311 YNEEQKQKY
+311 YNEGQKQKY
-320 AQRQAERFNRLEKY
+320 AQRQTERFDRLEKY
-334 SLDDDNKKMYVARKE
+334 SLDDDNKKMYAARKE
-349 QWENVVANNQNS
+349 QWEKQADSKQEYKPVNRGESKIVEVKNNRNINISEVEDYKGDVYISDKANIKPRALHEIYNNTMKAMELWGISKNRRPEIRIVSYEELEAYGKYNAVDNVVYYIPEVVSEDIVGGKAITEYHEMWHMKQAEKFRS
-361 DKIKLKDNITKTN
+361 KGWNITKENYGKYIRELNKECKKTIDVLGIN
-374 AKIDSLKKEF
+374 EYNVGKI
-384 SDMTEGYSY
+384 SDYAEKMLDYGRYDEVEAEYMT
-393 DDWFKEFDSIE
+393 I
-404 DGFGDVSEDDLVD
+404 
-417 KLKDLDTQIKNYQKQ
+417 
-432 KNKLLIQKEK
+432 
-442 RKQLDTGYS
+442 
-451 GKVPDNELDK
+451 
-461 FNKKAFEQI
+461 I
-470 KSDTGYSDEK
+470 KSKG
-480 AKELQEAL
+480 KEL
-488 KEYFGGD
+488 
-495 YTSILNGETETA
+495 
-507 KIIRDGID
+507 
-515 RIPVYEGSISRGMTL
+515 
-530 NNSDVRMFSN
+530 
-540 LKKGDELPRRGII
+540 
-553 ESWTSNEGTAMGYGG
+553 
-568 ISVYERSS
+568 
-576 VILECEKNETAV
+576 
-588 GVQHLSLFGTDESEV
+588 
-603 LSSSKY
+603 
-609 EVVEVIKESK
+609 
-619 YDYLSKH
+619 
-626 REYLYFP
+626 
-633 EDLENSSGV
+633 
-642 LKENVV
+642 
-648 CIIKV
+648 
-653 KEKV
+653 

>member
-82 KEARAQGGSEQE
+82 KEARTQGGSEQE

-184 AGINCIEY
+184 AGINSIEY

-201 EYAGMAIR
+201 EYASMAIR

-320 AQRQAERFNRLEKY
+320 AQRQAERFDRLEKY
-334 SLDDDNKKMYVARKE
+334 SLDDDNKKMYAARRE
-349 QWENVVANNQNS
+349 QWEKQVDSKQEYKPVNRGESKIVEVKNNTNINISEVEDYKGEVYISDKANIKPRALHEIYNNTIKAMELWGISKNRRPEIRIVSYEELEAYGKYNAVDNVVYY
-361 DKIKLKDNITKTN
+361 IP
-374 AKIDSLKKEF
+374 EV
-384 SDMTEGYSY
+384 
-393 DDWFKEFDSIE
+393 
-404 DGFGDVSEDDLVD
+404 VSEDIVGGKAITEYHEMWHMKQAEKFRNKGWDITKENYGDYLEKLNKECKKRIDALGINEYNVGKISEYAKKSYIAQRYDEVEAEYMTLV
-417 KLKDLDTQIKNYQKQ
+417 
-432 KNKLLIQKEK
+432 K
-442 RKQLDTGYS
+442 RKG
-451 GKVPDNELDK
+451 
-461 FNKKAFEQI
+461 
-470 KSDTGYSDEK
+470 EK
-480 AKELQEAL
+480 L
-488 KEYFGGD
+488 
-495 YTSILNGETETA
+495 
-507 KIIRDGID
+507 
-515 RIPVYEGSISRGMTL
+515 
-530 NNSDVRMFSN
+530 
-540 LKKGDELPRRGII
+540 
-553 ESWTSNEGTAMGYGG
+553 
-568 ISVYERSS
+568 
-576 VILECEKNETAV
+576 
-588 GVQHLSLFGTDESEV
+588 
-603 LSSSKY
+603 
-609 EVVEVIKESK
+609 
-619 YDYLSKH
+619 
-626 REYLYFP
+626 
-633 EDLENSSGV
+633 
-642 LKENVV
+642 
-648 CIIKV
+648 
-653 KEKV
+653 

>member
-1 MPKYVNGEYDIE
+1 LPKYVNGEYDIE

-334 SLDDDNKKMYVARKE
+334 SLDDDNKKMYAERRE
-349 QWENVVANNQNS
+349 QWEKQVDSKQEYKPVNRGESKIVEVKNNTNINISEVEDYKGDVYISDKANIKPRALHEIYNNTMKAMELWGISKNRRPEIRIVSYEELEAYGKYNAVDNVVYYIPEVVSEDIVGGKAITEYHEMWHMKQAEKFRS
-361 DKIKLKDNITKTN
+361 KGWNITKENYGKYIRELNKECKKTIDVLGIN
-374 AKIDSLKKEF
+374 EYNVGKI
-384 SDMTEGYSY
+384 SDYAEKMLDYGRYDEVEAEYMT
-393 DDWFKEFDSIE
+393 I
-404 DGFGDVSEDDLVD
+404 
-417 KLKDLDTQIKNYQKQ
+417 
-432 KNKLLIQKEK
+432 
-442 RKQLDTGYS
+442 
-451 GKVPDNELDK
+451 
-461 FNKKAFEQI
+461 I
-470 KSDTGYSDEK
+470 KSKG
-480 AKELQEAL
+480 KEL
-488 KEYFGGD
+488 
-495 YTSILNGETETA
+495 
-507 KIIRDGID
+507 
-515 RIPVYEGSISRGMTL
+515 
-530 NNSDVRMFSN
+530 
-540 LKKGDELPRRGII
+540 
-553 ESWTSNEGTAMGYGG
+553 
-568 ISVYERSS
+568 
-576 VILECEKNETAV
+576 
-588 GVQHLSLFGTDESEV
+588 
-603 LSSSKY
+603 
-609 EVVEVIKESK
+609 
-619 YDYLSKH
+619 
-626 REYLYFP
+626 
-633 EDLENSSGV
+633 
-642 LKENVV
+642 
-648 CIIKV
+648 
-653 KEKV
+653 

>member
-32 QHRAEETKEGY
+32 QHRAEETKGGF

-140 AEHATLRM
+140 AERATLRM

-184 AGINCIEY
+184 AGINSIEY

-297 EPYTDTEIKQIESD
+297 EPYTDTELKQIEGD

-320 AQRQAERFNRLEKY
+320 AQRQAERFDRLEKY
-334 SLDDDNKKMYVARKE
+334 SLDDDNKKMYAARKK
-349 QWENVVANNQNS
+349 QWEKQADSKQAYKTVNRGESKIAEVKNNRNINISEVEDYKGEVYISDKANIKPRALHEIYNNTMKAMELWGISKNRRPEIRIVSYEELEAYGKYNAVDNVVYYIPEVVSEDIVGGKAITEYHEMWHMKQAEKFRS
-361 DKIKLKDNITKTN
+361 KGWNITKENYGKYIRELNKECKKTIDVLGIN
-374 AKIDSLKKEF
+374 EYNVGKI
-384 SDMTEGYSY
+384 SDYAEKMLDYGRYDEVEAEYMT
-393 DDWFKEFDSIE
+393 I
-404 DGFGDVSEDDLVD
+404 
-417 KLKDLDTQIKNYQKQ
+417 
-432 KNKLLIQKEK
+432 
-442 RKQLDTGYS
+442 
-451 GKVPDNELDK
+451 
-461 FNKKAFEQI
+461 I
-470 KSDTGYSDEK
+470 KSKG
-480 AKELQEAL
+480 KEL
-488 KEYFGGD
+488 
-495 YTSILNGETETA
+495 
-507 KIIRDGID
+507 
-515 RIPVYEGSISRGMTL
+515 
-530 NNSDVRMFSN
+530 
-540 LKKGDELPRRGII
+540 
-553 ESWTSNEGTAMGYGG
+553 
-568 ISVYERSS
+568 
-576 VILECEKNETAV
+576 
-588 GVQHLSLFGTDESEV
+588 
-603 LSSSKY
+603 
-609 EVVEVIKESK
+609 
-619 YDYLSKH
+619 
-626 REYLYFP
+626 
-633 EDLENSSGV
+633 
-642 LKENVV
+642 
-648 CIIKV
+648 
-653 KEKV
+653 

>member
-1 MPKYVNGEYDIE
+1 M
-13 KAFRAI
+13 
-19 EDELI
+19 
-24 HSMIRNFK
+24 
-32 QHRAEETKEGY
+32 
-43 NWSAWQIEQ
+43 
-52 LKSLE
+52 KSLE

-82 KEARAQGGSEQE
+82 KEARAQGSSEQE

-184 AGINCIEY
+184 AGINSIEY

-201 EYAGMAIR
+201 EYASMAIR

-269 SQAIAAGLYH
+269 SQAITAGLYH

-297 EPYTDTEIKQIESD
+297 EPYTDTELKQIEGD

-320 AQRQAERFNRLEKY
+320 AQRQAERFDRLEKY
-334 SLDDDNKKMYVARKE
+334 SLDDDNKKMYAARKE
-349 QWENVVANNQNS
+349 QWEKQVDSKQEYKPVNRGESKIVEVKNNRNINISEVEDYKGDVYISDKANIKPRALHEIYNNTMKAMELWGISKNRRPEIRIVSYEELEAYGKYNAVDNVVYYIPEVVSEDIVGGKAITEYHEMWHMKQAEKFRS
-361 DKIKLKDNITKTN
+361 KGWNITKENYGKYIRELNKECKKTIDVLGIN
-374 AKIDSLKKEF
+374 EYNVGKI
-384 SDMTEGYSY
+384 SDYAEKMLDYGRYDEVEAEYMT
-393 DDWFKEFDSIE
+393 I
-404 DGFGDVSEDDLVD
+404 
-417 KLKDLDTQIKNYQKQ
+417 
-432 KNKLLIQKEK
+432 
-442 RKQLDTGYS
+442 
-451 GKVPDNELDK
+451 
-461 FNKKAFEQI
+461 I
-470 KSDTGYSDEK
+470 KSKG
-480 AKELQEAL
+480 KEL
-488 KEYFGGD
+488 
-495 YTSILNGETETA
+495 
-507 KIIRDGID
+507 
-515 RIPVYEGSISRGMTL
+515 
-530 NNSDVRMFSN
+530 
-540 LKKGDELPRRGII
+540 
-553 ESWTSNEGTAMGYGG
+553 
-568 ISVYERSS
+568 
-576 VILECEKNETAV
+576 
-588 GVQHLSLFGTDESEV
+588 
-603 LSSSKY
+603 
-609 EVVEVIKESK
+609 
-619 YDYLSKH
+619 
-626 REYLYFP
+626 
-633 EDLENSSGV
+633 
-642 LKENVV
+642 
-648 CIIKV
+648 
-653 KEKV
+653 

>member
-57 QYKKANAEKFSSRFS
+57 QYKKANAEKFASRFS

-82 KEARAQGGSEQE
+82 KEARVQGDSEQE

-126 IEALAKATKNDLSK
+126 IEALVKATTKDLSK

-184 AGINCIEY
+184 AGINSIEY

-269 SQAIAAGLYH
+269 SQAITAGLYH

-297 EPYTDTEIKQIESD
+297 EPYTDTELKQIESD
-311 YNEEQKQKY
+311 YNEGQKQKY
-320 AQRQAERFNRLEKY
+320 AQRQAERFDRLEKY
-334 SLDDDNKKMYVARKE
+334 SLDDDNKKMYAARKE
-349 QWENVVANNQNS
+349 QWEKQADSKQAYKTVNRGESKIAEVKNNRNINISEVEDYKGEVYISDKANIKPRALHEIYNNTMKAMELWGISKNRRPEIRIVSYEELEAYGKYNAVDNVVYYIPEVVSEDIVGGKAITEYHEMWHMKQAEKFRS
-361 DKIKLKDNITKTN
+361 KGWNITKENYGKYIRELNKECKKTIDVLGIN
-374 AKIDSLKKEF
+374 EYNVGKI
-384 SDMTEGYSY
+384 SDYAEKMLDYGRYDEVEAEYMT
-393 DDWFKEFDSIE
+393 I
-404 DGFGDVSEDDLVD
+404 
-417 KLKDLDTQIKNYQKQ
+417 
-432 KNKLLIQKEK
+432 
-442 RKQLDTGYS
+442 
-451 GKVPDNELDK
+451 
-461 FNKKAFEQI
+461 I
-470 KSDTGYSDEK
+470 KSKG
-480 AKELQEAL
+480 KEL
-488 KEYFGGD
+488 
-495 YTSILNGETETA
+495 
-507 KIIRDGID
+507 
-515 RIPVYEGSISRGMTL
+515 
-530 NNSDVRMFSN
+530 
-540 LKKGDELPRRGII
+540 
-553 ESWTSNEGTAMGYGG
+553 
-568 ISVYERSS
+568 
-576 VILECEKNETAV
+576 
-588 GVQHLSLFGTDESEV
+588 
-603 LSSSKY
+603 
-609 EVVEVIKESK
+609 
-619 YDYLSKH
+619 
-626 REYLYFP
+626 
-633 EDLENSSGV
+633 
-642 LKENVV
+642 
-648 CIIKV
+648 
-653 KEKV
+653 

>member
-1 MPKYVNGEYDIE
+1 LPRYVNGEYDIE

-57 QYKKANAEKFSSRFS
+57 QYKKANAEKFASRFS

-184 AGINCIEY
+184 AGINSIEY

-297 EPYTDTEIKQIESD
+297 EPYTDTELKQIESD
-311 YNEEQKQKY
+311 YNEGQKQKY
-320 AQRQAERFNRLEKY
+320 AQRQAERFDRLEKY
-334 SLDDDNKKMYVARKE
+334 SLDDDNKKMYAARKE
-349 QWENVVANNQNS
+349 QWEKQVDSKQEYKPVNRGESKIVEVKNNRNINISEVEDYKGDVYISDKANIKPRSLHEIYNNTMKAMELWGISKNRRPEIRIVSYEELEAYGKYNAVDNVVYYIPEVVSEDIVGGKAITEYHEMWHMKQAEKFRS
-361 DKIKLKDNITKTN
+361 KGWNITKENYGKYIRELNKECKKTIDVLGIN
-374 AKIDSLKKEF
+374 EYNVGKI
-384 SDMTEGYSY
+384 SDYAEKMLDYGRYDEVEAEYMT
-393 DDWFKEFDSIE
+393 I
-404 DGFGDVSEDDLVD
+404 
-417 KLKDLDTQIKNYQKQ
+417 
-432 KNKLLIQKEK
+432 
-442 RKQLDTGYS
+442 
-451 GKVPDNELDK
+451 
-461 FNKKAFEQI
+461 I
-470 KSDTGYSDEK
+470 KSKG
-480 AKELQEAL
+480 KEL
-488 KEYFGGD
+488 
-495 YTSILNGETETA
+495 
-507 KIIRDGID
+507 
-515 RIPVYEGSISRGMTL
+515 
-530 NNSDVRMFSN
+530 
-540 LKKGDELPRRGII
+540 
-553 ESWTSNEGTAMGYGG
+553 
-568 ISVYERSS
+568 
-576 VILECEKNETAV
+576 
-588 GVQHLSLFGTDESEV
+588 
-603 LSSSKY
+603 
-609 EVVEVIKESK
+609 
-619 YDYLSKH
+619 
-626 REYLYFP
+626 
-633 EDLENSSGV
+633 
-642 LKENVV
+642 
-648 CIIKV
+648 
-653 KEKV
+653 

>member
-1 MPKYVNGEYDIE
+1 MPRYVNGEYDIE

-82 KEARAQGGSEQE
+82 KEARAQGDSEQE

-126 IEALAKATKNDLSK
+126 IEALVKATTKDLSK

-184 AGINCIEY
+184 AGINSIEY

-297 EPYTDTEIKQIESD
+297 EPYTDAELKQIESD

-320 AQRQAERFNRLEKY
+320 AQRQAERFDRLEKY
-334 SLDDDNKKMYVARKE
+334 SLDDDNKKIYAARRE
-349 QWENVVANNQNS
+349 QWEKQVDSKQEYKPVNRGESKIVEVKNNTNINISEVEDYKGEVYISDKANIKPRALHEIYNNTMKAMELWGISKNRRPEIRIVSYEELEAYGKYNAVDNVVYYIPEVVSEDIVGGKAITEYHEMWHMKQAEKFRS
-361 DKIKLKDNITKTN
+361 KGWNITKENYGKYIRELNKECKKTIDVLGIN
-374 AKIDSLKKEF
+374 EYNVGKI
-384 SDMTEGYSY
+384 SDYAEKMLDYGRYDEVEAEYMT
-393 DDWFKEFDSIE
+393 I
-404 DGFGDVSEDDLVD
+404 
-417 KLKDLDTQIKNYQKQ
+417 
-432 KNKLLIQKEK
+432 
-442 RKQLDTGYS
+442 
-451 GKVPDNELDK
+451 
-461 FNKKAFEQI
+461 I
-470 KSDTGYSDEK
+470 KSKG
-480 AKELQEAL
+480 KEL
-488 KEYFGGD
+488 
-495 YTSILNGETETA
+495 
-507 KIIRDGID
+507 
-515 RIPVYEGSISRGMTL
+515 
-530 NNSDVRMFSN
+530 
-540 LKKGDELPRRGII
+540 
-553 ESWTSNEGTAMGYGG
+553 
-568 ISVYERSS
+568 
-576 VILECEKNETAV
+576 
-588 GVQHLSLFGTDESEV
+588 
-603 LSSSKY
+603 
-609 EVVEVIKESK
+609 
-619 YDYLSKH
+619 
-626 REYLYFP
+626 
-633 EDLENSSGV
+633 
-642 LKENVV
+642 
-648 CIIKV
+648 
-653 KEKV
+653 